1 MIFRPLQGCEGMS
14 KVLHIS
20 LNILFSLKSVRK
32 KALLNTPCYV
42 KEREKF
48 TTVIIIECSQKLI
61 NPLWVSGVVFLFS
74 QNVPWNLQIK
84 ILNYSLVV
92 QKYVSTCH
100 AWGTQYIFNF
110 PITILKGQ
118 QIHDFRESRT
128 STVAHLFYPWC
139 TIFDV
144 MKLGFSLRVTLISST
159 GQLYRICL

>member
-1 MIFRPLQGCEGMS
+1 MIKRKAKGHWKTLSRFSRQIHFALYSLLNITDDARRRMIFRPLQGCEGMMSNRGMS

-74 QNVPWNLQIK
+74 K
-84 ILNYSLVV
+84 
-92 QKYVSTCH
+92 
-100 AWGTQYIFNF
+100 
-110 PITILKGQ
+110 
-118 QIHDFRESRT
+118 
-128 STVAHLFYPWC
+128 C
-139 TIFDV
+139 T
-144 MKLGFSLRVTLISST
+144 MKLVNQNIKLQFSCTEVCISHLACMGYT
-159 GQLYRICL
+159 IHL